1 MESKLSD
8 FIANEIFQNKG
19 EEDLQNVFSST
30 SIHDLVDYLSDII
43 ISQQSIISI
52 RAALHMFNLLDQIE
66 EKSKKFYYEKI
77 YLKLITQ
84 FKEYEGENIQ
94 IQAEILGALLRRY
107 CNYLSVQD
115 FDLLSLILAQ
125 RKRKMIKGLIL
136 LKEITSYKEWFK
148 HLQVNNLNLTDTL
161 QFFYKPGQAVI
172 HGVCEIINA
181 LINKWEKK
189 AQKETKN
196 SKKGFKLKQEFED
209 QDINLLV
216 TVCFVQLQNQMTDN
230 QKKKVF
236 PLIIT
241 HISSSQFIEEDK
253 DLLFNY
259 LNFLKSCD
267 KNFFLKREQHVFKK
281 LHLLIR
287 MYEIQ
292 ELKQIEENQIDNDKK
307 KFLEEI
313 SLEIKIL
320 EANKYLSVQLGMFVF
335 EETIERSLGKQCK
348 FIPEMIDFMF
358 SLCELDSITV
368 EEKSENRF
376 ENTQNKFDSENQN
389 SIKSNSPELDQAFI
403 DFQYQL
409 ETINQS
415 SKKILMN
422 DFIFNKIVNNVK
434 KIGQGVQSLSN
445 NVEIIYS
452 GQEIRTL
459 VGCYNMLFFQT
470 KFNVEAIRSILA
482 TLTKFIGS
490 HLKNIYVQC
499 YVIRFLYQIAN
510 TAINYIAPFHSSYM
524 DIIIGI
530 LQNKQNQSLRQ
541 SIISISFLDRVV
553 FKIVYEEDFALFDYI
568 PKLYEICLN
577 DFSSP
582 SFTQQS
588 PLYQESILNI
598 INSILHKKKIEYYIK
613 QYVQRSKE
621 IFFSQVEK
629 KEDHLNQNKIEIETE
644 NKQSIV
650 PALPHSTT
658 NLSCLSSLAKM
669 VMKSQ
674 HCKDD
679 DLVNRVKHLLRQ
691 YANELYQGKFDDQI
705 VPRTQIYQFIYSISI
720 ELLNDQNLI
729 DELFLKM
736 YSHILADCQV
746 LTNVKLIRKNKNL
759 EQEEINFNN
768 IINAFP
774 QQAQNVQLPN
784 QFQNALAQ
792 HLNQAFQNGQIN
804 QNLMQNINVVLNV
817 NNNNNQNQQNQDQQ
831 NNNQNQQNENE
842 GSENEYEDQI
852 SEQSEGV
859 QQDQNENQ
867 EDLNEM
873 QGFHFNG
880 NEENEDEMQEE
891 IDLEEGYEQV
901 YFEQPNPELFALKSN
916 ALYILG
922 EFIQECPKIVM
933 EYKKFEIMK
942 VLHEISVNDREENQI
957 MYMSYQT
964 LGQMFKC
971 IQQYFTLYYPH
982 LYFKNKDIIP
992 EECFLSEEANV
1003 EYSPIFQIFLD
1014 QINNLDKLNEDN
1026 IHEELLYKLS
1036 YVLRNIDFATK
1047 RTFFFDIFNTIKH
1060 NIIKTYSL
1068 LQAGLM
1074 DKQMECLQ
1082 IIYKAY
1088 PSQLQNNFQKIWKI
1102 IEANI
1107 FNQKT
1112 SQETNENYEE
1122 GEDNNQ
1128 EGEEEEEEEMDKE
1141 NCDENS
1147 SENEDIEEEVDE
1159 EEEGEQNMNL
1169 NKLDLDLSI
1178 ISSTIG
1184 YTSHFI
1190 KYDKCVYPIVSKTI
1204 NQLIFNKIF
1213 MKDEILLRNCIFY
1226 INVVTRY
1233 CFDIIQPDVF
1243 KQLFSIIGQVIQSKD
1258 IDDYDEKGTVEN
1270 ILTTYALMATKLL
1283 ANKPPKNFSEEDL
1296 APFNILFKIVPF
1308 EDDHSEMKRVIQI
1321 GNFLYDADQPIIQ
1334 QNLLKLVQST
1344 IQMINEPS
1352 RYRIKQKGEPYY
1364 FIFYKKLESK
1374 FPQTKQIAKNIIDQN
1389 KNNLFKEKDQLLKK
1403 LNIN

>member
-1 MESKLSD
+1 MDTKISD
-8 FIANEIFQNKG
+8 FIENEILKNKG
-19 EEDLQNVFSST
+19 EDNLQNVFSST
-30 SIHDLVDYLSDII
+30 SIHDLVEYLSDII
-43 ISQQSIISI
+43 TSQKSQISI
-52 RAALHMFNLLDQIE
+52 RAAVHMFNLLDQIE
-66 EKSKKFYYEKI
+66 EKSKKFYYEKT

-94 IQAEILGALLRRY
+94 ILAEVLGALLRRY

-125 RKRKMIKGLIL
+125 KKQKMIKGLIL

-148 HLQVNNLNLTDTL
+148 HLQVNNLNLTDRL

-189 AQKETKN
+189 AQKETKT
-196 SKKGFKLKQEFED
+196 SKKSLKQKEIQDD
-209 QDINLLV
+209 QDVNLLI
-216 TVCFVQLQNQMTDN
+216 TVCFVQLQNQMTES

-236 PLIIT
+236 PLIVT
-241 HISSSQFIEEDK
+241 HISYSQFIEEDK

-259 LNFLKSCD
+259 LNFLKNCD

-281 LHLLIR
+281 LQLLIR

-292 ELKQIEENQIDNDKK
+292 ELKQIEENFISSDRKK
-307 KFLEEI
+307 VLEEI
-313 SLEIKIL
+313 SIEMKMF
-320 EANKYLSVQLGMFVF
+320 ETNKYLSVQLGMFVF

-358 SLCELDSITV
+358 ALCELDSITV
-368 EEKSENRF
+368 EEKSENGF
-376 ENTQNKFDSENQN
+376 ENTQNNFDSDNQS

-422 DFIFNKIVNNVK
+422 DFIFNKIVNSVK
-434 KIGQGVQSLSN
+434 KIGHGFQSLEN
-445 NVEIIYS
+445 KDQIIYS
-452 GQEIRTL
+452 SQEIRTL

-470 KFNVEAIRSILA
+470 KFNVEAIRTILA
-482 TLTKFIGS
+482 TLTKYIGS
-490 HLKNIYVQC
+490 HLKNLYVQC

-524 DIIIGI
+524 DIIIDV
-530 LQNKQNQSLRQ
+530 LQNKPNQSLRQ
-541 SIISISFLDRVV
+541 SIIAISFLDRIV
-553 FKIVYEEDFALFDYI
+553 FKIVYEEDFALFEYI

-582 SFTQQS
+582 TFTQQS
-588 PLYQESILNI
+588 PLYQESVLNI

-621 IFFSQVEK
+621 VFFAQVEK
-629 KEDHLNQNKIEIETE
+629 KEDHLQQNKIEMEAE
-644 NKQSIV
+644 SKKQTST
-650 PALPHSTT
+650 AMPHSTT

-679 DLVNRVKHLLRQ
+679 DLVSRVKHLLRQ

-705 VPRTQIYQFIYSISI
+705 VSRTQIYQFIYSISI

-768 IINAFP
+768 IVNAFP
-774 QQAQNVQLPN
+774 QQAQNIQLPN

-804 QNLMQNINVVLNV
+804 QNLMQNINVVLNL
-817 NNNNNQNQQNQDQQ
+817 NNNQNQQNI
-831 NNNQNQQNENE
+831 NQNQQNENE
-842 GSENEYEDQI
+842 GSENEYEDDI
-852 SEQSEGV
+852 SEQSEGA
-859 QQDQNENQ
+859 QQEQNENQ
-867 EDLNEM
+867 EEQDIIQEQN
-873 QGFHFNG
+873 FND
-880 NEENEDEMQEE
+880 NEENEDEIQEG
-891 IDLEEGYEQV
+891 IDLDEGYEQV

-957 MYMSYQT
+957 VYMSYQT

-971 IQQYFTLYYPH
+971 IQQYFTLYYPN
-982 LYFKNKDIIP
+982 LYFKDKESRP
-992 EECFLSEEANV
+992 EECFLSEEAKV

-1047 RTFFFDIFNTIKH
+1047 RTFFFDIFNTIKY
-1060 NIIKTYSL
+1060 NIMKTYSL

-1112 SQETNENYEE
+1112 SLEANGNDEEQE
-1122 GEDNNQ
+1122 EDQNQ
-1128 EGEEEEEEEMDKE
+1128 EGEEEMEEE
-1141 NCDENS
+1141 NSDENS
-1147 SENEDIEEEVDE
+1147 SEYEDIEEEVEGDE
-1159 EEEGEQNMNL
+1159 QGEQNMNL
-1169 NKLDLDLSI
+1169 NKLNLDLSI

-1204 NQLIFNKIF
+1204 NQLIFNKIILQ
-1213 MKDEILLRNCIFY
+1213 DEILLRNCIFY
-1226 INVVTRY
+1226 INVITRY

-1243 KQLFSIIGQVIQSKD
+1243 RQLFSIVGQVIQSKK
-1258 IDDYDEKGTVEN
+1258 IDEYDEKGTIEN

-1283 ANKPPKNFSEEDL
+1283 ANKPPKSFTDDDL
-1296 APFNILFKIVPF
+1296 APFKKLLQIVPF
-1308 EDDHSEMKRVIQI
+1308 EDDHSEMKRVFQI
-1321 GNFLYDADQPIIQ
+1321 INFLFDAEQPIIQ
-1334 QNLLKLVQST
+1334 QNLFKLVQST

-1352 RYRIKQKGEPYY
+1352 RYRIKQKSEPYY
-1364 FIFYKKLESK
+1364 LIFYKKLESK
-1374 FPQTKQIAKNIIDQN
+1374 FPQTQQIAKNIIDQN
-1389 KNNLFKEKDQLLKK
+1389 KNNFFKEKDQLLKK
-1403 LNIN
+1403 LNIS